1 MAKRP
6 IHQDGETLPQLAA
19 QLQFNRRSYTGGSL
33 SKSLRRKL
41 VPIANAH
48 ENGDEDAREST
59 ATTSVDVK
67 EIDDIELDTRSPLER
82 FRVPPKKALSV
93 TDLISPAWCEL
104 QYFYTLSKHGKKKR
118 TPAMKQGTK
127 IHKQLENE
135 VHTTYPVTVLTREDG
150 WGLRLWNVI
159 QSLRTLEETG
169 RTREMEIWG
178 LVEGEFVN
186 GVVDELGYQNPDP
199 KGENA
204 AAKLLPEDQKTITEY
219 LTKHA
224 GGHDITTAMNQDI
237 ADPKKSPIAAH
248 SSAISCEKV
257 IYLTDI
263 KTRASRSIPDTAST
277 LPTQFQLFLYHHFIE
292 QLALGRFPLQ
302 AVADRYELDVDA
314 TFSDEFIAQVG
325 GLNDVYI
332 DAMSTQ
338 NSGSSFLDASQ
349 TSMDLLLNHNSLSSL
364 WELLMS
370 YVQHVFV
377 QPSSENSST
386 QQLRLSPI
394 LTASYLSSETSD
406 LIGHKFFQFD
416 QELLDTY
423 LREGMRWW
431 RGERPAQGVALTE
444 VARKCRWCD
453 FRDDCEWLQERDL
466 DNLRKARE
474 RWRERE
480 SPSVV

>member
-1 MAKRP
+1 MTLQPFNPPSSEP
-6 IHQDGETLPQLAA
+6 ITDYGSDWDDEFVDEIVSTSTKLTAGSEEPLVITDIEDYETPTAVRLPKVHGKEAYSPRWRDFASTRSPATIQSQELH
-19 QLQFNRRSYTGGSL
+19 RRIAVEVSE
-33 SKSLRRKL
+33 K

-314 TFSDEFIAQVG
+314 TFSDEFIAQSNVNG
-325 GLNDVYI
+325 FALEPQFAFLSMGTVDVLCP
-332 DAMSTQ
+332 TC
-338 NSGSSFLDASQ
+338 
-349 TSMDLLLNHNSLSSL
+349 
-364 WELLMS
+364 
-370 YVQHVFV
+370 
-377 QPSSENSST
+377 
-386 QQLRLSPI
+386 LR
-394 LTASYLSSETSD
+394 TTFE
-406 LIGHKFFQFD
+406 
-416 QELLDTY
+416 
-423 LREGMRWW
+423 
-431 RGERPAQGVALTE
+431 
-444 VARKCRWCD
+444 
-453 FRDDCEWLQERDL
+453 
-466 DNLRKARE
+466 
-474 RWRERE
+474 
-480 SPSVV
+480 